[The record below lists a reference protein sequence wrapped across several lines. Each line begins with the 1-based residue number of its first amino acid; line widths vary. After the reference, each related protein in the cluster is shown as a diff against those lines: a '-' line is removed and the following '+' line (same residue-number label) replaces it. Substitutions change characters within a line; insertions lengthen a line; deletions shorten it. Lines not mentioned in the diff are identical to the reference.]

1 MLINKY
7 GIYIIIIDS
16 HISQP
21 SQQQK
26 LHVPKSTPRNTY
38 TNEFKSI
45 PQPINQHNHSSIGS
59 GKHLRNH
66 GQGQFTNSPAF

>member
-7 GIYIIIIDS
+7 GIYIIIDS

-26 LHVPKSTPRNTY
+26 LHVPKSVPRNKY
-38 TNEFKSI
+38 TDEFKSI
-45 PQPINQHNHSSIGS
+45 PQPINQHNQSSIGS
-59 GKHLRNH
+59 GKHLRNQ
-66 GQGQFTNSPAF
+66 GQGLFTNSPAF